1 MYVVTGEKFARLALE
16 SLQYLRLVE
25 PTENVTVVVDTAQSD
40 VWIGQDKR
48 LDLEFIELPAPE
60 YRAIDKAKGLQQ
72 VKYERFIYLDADT
85 VPIRPFADDMFR
97 ALDFCEVLALPGMAL
112 NYEWEKTDFS
122 PALSQYNGGVV
133 GFAGRAAKDLPV
145 QWEATYKEQ
154 DNPSYDQASL
164 RATILRE
171 GYRVGSLPPA
181 FNFRGTGS
189 VREPRVLHFTGQTR
203 KQDWYRSEK
212 NRAKRIQYLAT
223 PGLSG
228 RFAGFAKAYS
238 IEDLDKKDGP
248 GRYSWWLAG
257 ISRLVARRVQKT
269 ARSVLV
275 ALRRVGQSRRGPWP
289 QGGSS

>member
-1 MYVVTGEKFARLALE
+1 MSDRGIVYVVTGEKFSRLALQ
-16 SLQYLRLVE
+16 SLEYLRAVE
-25 PTENVTVVVDTAQSD
+25 PVVTVSVVIESAQKESWDAHAGTLD
-40 VWIGQDKR
+40 VG
-48 LDLEFIELPAPE
+48 LIELNKPE

-72 VKYERFIYLDADT
+72 VDYERFIYLDADT

-133 GFAGRAAKDLPV
+133 GFAGRAANDLPV

-212 NRAKRIQYLAT
+212 NRAKRIQYFAT

-228 RFAGFAKAYS
+228 PFAGFAKAYS

-248 GRYSWWLAG
+248 GRYRWWLAG

-275 ALRRVGQSRRGPWP
+275 TLRRL
-289 QGGSS
+289 GGSRGRP